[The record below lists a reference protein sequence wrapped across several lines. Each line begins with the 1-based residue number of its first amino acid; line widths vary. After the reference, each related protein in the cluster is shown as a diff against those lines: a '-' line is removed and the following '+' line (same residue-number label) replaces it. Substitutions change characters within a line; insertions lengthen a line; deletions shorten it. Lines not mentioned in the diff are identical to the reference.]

1 MNERETG
8 EFIATQK
15 AMARQLR
22 DIKTSVK
29 ELDAKIDGLAGKVYT
44 GRGIIVTLAGV
55 SGCVGAVA
63 TVVISKMIGGTP

>member
-1 MNERETG
+1 MNEREIG
-8 EFIATQK
+8 RFIATQES
-15 AMARQLR
+15 MADQLG

-29 ELDAKIDGLAGKVYT
+29 ELNAKIDGLAGKVYT

-63 TVVISKMIGGTP
+63 TVVISKMIGGAP